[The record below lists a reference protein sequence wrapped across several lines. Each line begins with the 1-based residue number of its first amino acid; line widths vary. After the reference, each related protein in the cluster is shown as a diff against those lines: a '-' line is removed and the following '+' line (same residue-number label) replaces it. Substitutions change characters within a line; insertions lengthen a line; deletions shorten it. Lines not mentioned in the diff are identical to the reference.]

1 MNRINPNLVSAT
13 YDAKLALLDALIA
26 KSQAIIDAQSS
37 FRLEP
42 RAMSFGFP
50 LASCESWE
58 RLGTLVY
65 EQGAVLPADSRW
77 ATPTYVTGDV
87 DPSVAFAVAVGIED
101 AS

>member
-1 MNRINPNLVSAT
+1 MNRFTADTTEIF
-13 YDAKLALLDALIA
+13 DARLKFLDALIA

-87 DPSVAFAVAVGIED
+87 DPSVAFAVAVGLGE
-101 AS
+101 S

>member
-1 MNRINPNLVSAT
+1 MNRFNTDTTEIF
-13 YDAKLALLDALIA
+13 DARLKFLDALIA

-37 FRLEP
+37 FRLES

-58 RLGTLVY
+58 ALGTLVY

-77 ATPTYVTGDV
+77 AHPTYVTGDV
-87 DPSVAFAVAVGIED
+87 DPSVAFAVAVGLGE
-101 AS
+101 S

>member
-1 MNRINPNLVSAT
+1 MNRFTADTTEIF
-13 YDAKLALLDALIA
+13 DARLKFLDALIA

-65 EQGAVLPADSRW
+65 TQGAVLPADSRW
-77 ATPTYVTGDV
+77 AHPTYVTGDV
-87 DPSVAFAVAVGIED
+87 DPSVAFAVAVGLGE
-101 AS
+101 S